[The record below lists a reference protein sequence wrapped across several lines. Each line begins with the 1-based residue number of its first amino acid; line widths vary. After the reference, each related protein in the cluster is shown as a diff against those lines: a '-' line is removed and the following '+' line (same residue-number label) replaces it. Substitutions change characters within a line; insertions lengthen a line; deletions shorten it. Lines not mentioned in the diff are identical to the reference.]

1 MHKITKIYLDMDGV
15 IADFNKRYKELYK
28 IEPKEADTYKTFDK
42 FFTMFIA
49 ERQFAT
55 LNLMPDAIEL
65 INYLRSL
72 KVPTEILSST
82 SSEKRDAEIREQK
95 IEWLNN
101 QNIEFPVNLVPGKR
115 FKRDFSNSNSLLID
129 DTPQNI
135 DQWRVEG
142 GIGIL
147 HTDAITTIG
156 ILKMYTWHWI
166 NITILWEVC
175 GQVVFNTPF
184 IHRLYERK

>member
-156 ILKMYTWHWI
+156 ILKMYT
-166 NITILWEVC
+166 
-175 GQVVFNTPF
+175 
-184 IHRLYERK
+184 

>member
-101 QNIEFPVNLVPGKR
+101 QNIGFPVNLVPGKR

-156 ILKMYTWHWI
+156 ILKMYT
-166 NITILWEVC
+166 
-175 GQVVFNTPF
+175 
-184 IHRLYERK
+184 

>member
-49 ERQFAT
+49 DRQFAK
-55 LNLMPDAIEL
+55 LDLMPDAMEL

-72 KVPTEILSST
+72 SIPTEILSST

-95 IEWLNN
+95 IDWLNKH
-101 QNIEFPVNLVPGKR
+101 NIEFPVNLVPGKR
-115 FKRDFSNSNSLLID
+115 FKRDFSNENSLLID
-129 DTPQNI
+129 DTSQNI

-147 HTDAITTIG
+147 HTDTLTTIG
-156 ILKMYTWHWI
+156 ILKMYT
-166 NITILWEVC
+166 
-175 GQVVFNTPF
+175 
-184 IHRLYERK
+184 

>member
-55 LNLMPDAIEL
+55 LNLMPDAMEL

-72 KVPTEILSST
+72 EVPTEILSST
-82 SSEKRDAEIREQK
+82 SSEKRDAEIRKQK

-129 DTPQNI
+129 DTSQNI

-156 ILKMYTWHWI
+156 ILKMYT
-166 NITILWEVC
+166 
-175 GQVVFNTPF
+175 
-184 IHRLYERK
+184 

>member
-28 IEPKEADTYKTFDK
+28 IEPKDADTYKTFDK

-49 ERQFAT
+49 DRQFAK
-55 LNLMPDAIEL
+55 LDLMPDAMEL

-72 KVPTEILSST
+72 SIPTEILSST

-95 IEWLNN
+95 IDWLNKH
-101 QNIEFPVNLVPGKR
+101 NIEFPVNLVPGKR
-115 FKRDFSNSNSLLID
+115 FKRDFSNENSLLID

-135 DQWRVEG
+135 DQWRTEG
-142 GIGIL
+142 GVGIL
-147 HTDAITTIG
+147 HTDTITTIG
-156 ILKMYTWHWI
+156 ILKMYT
-166 NITILWEVC
+166 
-175 GQVVFNTPF
+175 
-184 IHRLYERK
+184 